1 MHRLTFTVDRNL
13 IIRSIGTGTGEGGS
27 GSLHA
32 ACMLGHPYQR
42 FFPVFLNGEVDA
54 VEKVIREGTPLFLK
68 AHQIVCFC
76 GTIHADIA
84 ISPLPG
90 DDGSVVGAEIT
101 REVVSG
107 CDKTGTMWRERQL
120 IDIGRNSAALA
131 HGVRNPLNAIKGAV
145 VYLKNAFGKEPT
157 VVEFAGI
164 IEEEISKLDDFITK
178 FLSTSLLESE
188 FEPLDVNR
196 LISRILAASSFQAC
210 VKKIS
215 FQPDLGAVPIIKA
228 DDFQL
233 GHAVMNII
241 NNAMEAMAEGGVIRL
256 KTGMTCRDGRDF
268 VFIEISDSG
277 GGMKRVTPSV
287 ALDSSGGNDGRGFGL
302 FLTREIVRHH
312 GGLMEIVSRK
322 NQGTTASLF
331 LPVSLP

>member
-1 MHRLTFTVDRNL
+1 MHGFTFTVDRNL
-13 IIRSIGTGTGEGGS
+13 IIRSINTGAVKGET
-27 GSLHA
+27 GSLIA
-32 ACMLGHPYQR
+32 AGVVGQPYQR
-42 FFPVFLNGEVDA
+42 FFPVFLKGKVDA
-54 VEKVIREGTPLFLK
+54 VEKVLREETPLFLR
-68 AHQIVCFC
+68 AHQVVCFC
-76 GTIHADIA
+76 GNIHADIA
-84 ISPLPG
+84 ITPLLDAG
-90 DDGSVVGAEIT
+90 GSVVGAEIT

-107 CDKTGTMWRERQL
+107 CDMQDTMWRERQL

-164 IEEEISKLDDFITK
+164 IEEEISKLDGFITK

-188 FEPLDVNR
+188 FEPLDVNQ
-196 LISRILAASSFQAC
+196 LIRRILAVSSFQAC

-215 FQPDLGAVPIIKA
+215 FHPDLGDVPVIRA

-241 NNAMEAMAEGGVIRL
+241 NNAMEAMVEGGLIRL
-256 KTGMTCRDGRDF
+256 KTGTTFRDGRDF

-277 GGMKRVTPSV
+277 GGMNR
-287 ALDSSGGNDGRGFGL
+287 ADSSGVSDSPAGSDGRGFGL

-312 GGLMEIVSRK
+312 GGLLEIVSRK
-322 NQGTTASLF
+322 NQGTSVGIF
-331 LPVSLP
+331 LPVSSP

>member
-1 MHRLTFTVDRNL
+1 MHGFTFTVDRNL
-13 IIRSIGTGTGEGGS
+13 IIRSIDIGTGKGDTGA
-27 GSLHA
+27 LFA
-32 ACMLGHPYQR
+32 AGMIGQPYQR
-42 FFPVFLNGEVDA
+42 FFPLFLEGEVDA
-54 VEKVIREGTPLFLK
+54 VEKVLREEAPLFLR
-68 AHQIVCFC
+68 AHQMICFC
-76 GTIHADIA
+76 GSIHADIC
-84 ISPLPG
+84 ITPLLDA
-90 DDGSVVGAEIT
+90 DDSVVGAEIT

-107 CDKTGTMWRERQL
+107 CDMPDTMWRERQL

-145 VYLKNAFGKEPT
+145 VYLKNTFGKEPT

-164 IEEEISKLDDFITK
+164 IEEEISKLDGFITK

-188 FEPLDVNR
+188 FEPLDVNQLLR
-196 LISRILAASSFQAC
+196 RILAASSFQAC

-215 FQPDLGAVPIIKA
+215 FHPDLGDVPIIRA

-241 NNAMEAMAEGGVIRL
+241 NNAMEAMVEGGSIRL
-256 KTGMTCRDGRDF
+256 KTGTIFRDGRDF

-277 GGMKRVTPSV
+277 GGINRV
-287 ALDSSGGNDGRGFGL
+287 DSSGVSDSPGGTDGRGFGL

-312 GGLMEIVSRK
+312 GGLLEIVSRK
-322 NQGTTASLF
+322 NHGTSVGIF
-331 LPVSLP
+331 LPVSSA